1 MEQFF
6 DKIPAAPRLALCA
19 GGGALLYATA
29 LRLPALETRREWLE
43 EHRLQVVALGS
54 AALFG
59 LSLLLAP
66 LPQREEELQE
76 PDGSLDGYEP
86 VG

>member
-6 DKIPAAPRLALCA
+6 DKIPVSARLALCA
-19 GGGALLYATA
+19 GGGLLLYAAA
-29 LRLPALETRREWLE
+29 LRLPALEARRAWLE
-43 EHRLQVVALGS
+43 EHRLQAVALGG

-66 LPQREEELQE
+66 LPQREEEDGA

-86 VG
+86 VE